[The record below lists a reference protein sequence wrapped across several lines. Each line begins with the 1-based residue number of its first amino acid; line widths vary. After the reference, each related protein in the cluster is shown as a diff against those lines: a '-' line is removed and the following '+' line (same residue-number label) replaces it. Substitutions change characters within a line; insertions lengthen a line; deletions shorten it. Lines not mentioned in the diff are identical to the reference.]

1 MYSTFNVHRISKP
14 AIPTTSQALAEPDP
28 TQPRP
33 PAHATGEKER
43 PKPSSSRFGRLPSPT
58 PDSSPQ
64 MPPSDEAVA
73 FYHAVYSAVRE
84 IPPGKVTSY
93 GHIARLIGTRKEP
106 ALILL
111 FVFVFYLSSI
121 CICIVYVVYRRQ
133 NTTNT
138 NTAQRPRQV
147 GTCLKYLSQ
156 HSRGH
161 FHSGNVPWQRVVN
174 AKGGISPR

>member
-1 MYSTFNVHRISKP
+1 
-14 AIPTTSQALAEPDP
+14 
-28 TQPRP
+28 
-33 PAHATGEKER
+33 
-43 PKPSSSRFGRLPSPT
+43 
-58 PDSSPQ
+58 

-93 GHIARLIGTRKEP
+93 GHIARLIGTP
-106 ALILL
+106 
-111 FVFVFYLSSI
+111 
-121 CICIVYVVYRRQ
+121 
-133 NTTNT
+133 
-138 NTAQRPRQV
+138 QRPRQV

-174 AKGGISPR
+174 AKGGISPRSHPHGVQDQAAALRADGVQVTRGALGEMTVDFAVYGWFPGMLPSEAADEVDEEEDGADGGAGIGSEH